1 MFNTGDVIFQI
12 FMFAFVLFLVV
23 GGFLVVKAAAS
34 QSKRSKRLEE
44 KMDQILEQRNER

>member
-23 GGFLVVKAAAS
+23 GWRISCCKSGG
-34 QSKRSKRLEE
+34 
-44 KMDQILEQRNER
+44 